1 MHSIKKHSSLSIRGE
16 NGAKINKLTTVMALC
31 ENNVQKGKTT
41 INYISNQK
49 TLKNSTSLSKVF
61 YL

>member
-1 MHSIKKHSSLSIRGE
+1 MHSIKKHSSLSVRGE

-31 ENNVQKGKTT
+31 ENKQKGKTT